1 MQAVKLG
8 ILLMLISANR
18 NMQRPA
24 SKNAVVRIDDLLR
37 RQIANAECMCMQTMN
52 RATFLENS
60 LAEVRLDCVLNI
72 TLIFD
77 HVRKYF
83 KMKNFSILSEN
94 LSLISCP
101 NVISTSVIN
110 RILVYQSFRQVYL
123 CSNFDGLN
131 INNNNLTMHIQTLD
145 VESHK

>member
-1 MQAVKLG
+1 M
-8 ILLMLISANR
+8 
-18 NMQRPA
+18 
-24 SKNAVVRIDDLLR
+24 RIDDLLR

-110 RILVYQSFRQVYL
+110 RILAYQSFRQVYL

-131 INNNNLTMHIQTLD
+131 INNNNLMMHIQTLD
-145 VESHK
+145 VESRK